1 MAQKGKFKVGINNII
16 SWGAAVVIIGLMAKL
31 QHWPWGD
38 WMIVVG
44 LGTEAVL
51 FFLLGFQREDDSPQV
66 VEAAIPVSSNTGA
79 SVALDNMLK
88 NADVN
93 PEMIGK
99 LGEGLKSFGDK
110 VQAISNVSDVSLAT
124 NQFAATLKNAT
135 DGFNKLNASFEKA
148 TQDLSGIGNSSTDA
162 RAYQEQINKLAVN
175 LQQLNTVYE
184 QELQESDRKL
194 KAITQHY
201 DSIAQTLKNFNDS
214 ATDTQQLK
222 EQINMLNKNLASL
235 NAVYG
240 NMLAAMNQPR
250 V

>member
-1 MAQKGKFKVGINNII
+1 MTQKGKFKVGINNII

-51 FFLLGFQREDDSPQV
+51 FFLLGFQREDDSPSVETQMVQV
-66 VEAAIPVSSNTGA
+66 NSGGA
-79 SVALDNMLK
+79 TTAALDNMLK
-88 NADVN
+88 NAEVN

-124 NQFAATLKNAT
+124 NQFAATLKSAT

-148 TQDLSGIGNSSTDA
+148 TQDLAGIGESSTDA
-162 RAYQEQINKLAVN
+162 RNYQEQINKLAVN

-201 DSIAQTLKNFNDS
+201 DSIAQTLKNFNES
-214 ATDTQQLK
+214 ASDTQQLK
-222 EQINMLNKNLASL
+222 EQINTLNKNLSSL